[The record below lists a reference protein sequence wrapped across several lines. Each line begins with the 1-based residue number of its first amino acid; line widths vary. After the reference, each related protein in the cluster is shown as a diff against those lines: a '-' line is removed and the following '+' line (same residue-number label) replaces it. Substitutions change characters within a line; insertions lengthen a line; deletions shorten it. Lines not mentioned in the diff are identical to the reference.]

1 MNDQILVILI
11 ILATLYLFVDGRI
24 RYDFVALLALVT
36 LVLTGV
42 IDGKEAFKGFGHPA
56 VITVAAVLIIS
67 SALIKTGAIE
77 KLVGLLGRGNDSIRL
92 KVLSLMSITALL
104 SAFMNNVGALAIIM
118 PICMTLAKDKDIPP
132 SKLLMPVA
140 FASLLGGMITG
151 IGTPPNLIIS
161 TFRVQAGSEPFSFL
175 AFMPVGLSVTI
186 AGILFTAFIGW
197 KLIPVRGSSK
207 LEDRFNLDNYLF
219 ELIVSEAC
227 PGEGVRLKD
236 FQSLYGESVNV
247 VSIMREGDRIL
258 SPGASQKIFPHDL
271 LIVKS
276 SSERLNNLTRKSC
289 LQLKGPKSQKLISE
303 NNLRSNDISLVEV
316 VLRDDSPLIGRTA
329 IETQLR
335 TRYNANLIAV
345 SRRGRINV
353 ERLKSLKF
361 NRGDILLLQVATSSL
376 DDIFGKIR
384 CLPLAKRETG
394 LKIMDSSREQKIT
407 LLIFGISIILTV
419 LELVPVQISF
429 TLASLALVFFRI
441 ISPREFYQAIEWHTI
456 IMIGSLF
463 ALGEALETSG
473 GSETLANI
481 ISGTSSYLSPG
492 LLLALIM
499 TITVVLTNI
508 VNNNAATI
516 LMAPIALRV
525 AALLG
530 ASHDPFLMA
539 VCVGA
544 SISYITPIGH
554 QSNTLIMGPGGFK
567 FADYWRL
574 GLPLSILSIAV
585 GTPLIL
591 MVWPL

>member
-1 MNDQILVILI
+1 M
-11 ILATLYLFVDGRI
+11 
-24 RYDFVALLALVT
+24 
-36 LVLTGV
+36 
-42 IDGKEAFKGFGHPA
+42 
-56 VITVAAVLIIS
+56 
-67 SALIKTGAIE
+67 
-77 KLVGLLGRGNDSIRL
+77 
-92 KVLSLMSITALL
+92 
-104 SAFMNNVGALAIIM
+104 
-118 PICMTLAKDKDIPP
+118 
-132 SKLLMPVA
+132 
-140 FASLLGGMITG
+140 
-151 IGTPPNLIIS
+151 
-161 TFRVQAGSEPFSFL
+161 
-175 AFMPVGLSVTI
+175 
-186 AGILFTAFIGW
+186 
-197 KLIPVRGSSK
+197 IPVRGSSK

-219 ELIVSEAC
+219 ELIVTEEC
-227 PGEGVRLKD
+227 PGEGIRLRD
-236 FQSLYGESVNV
+236 FQGLYGESVNV
-247 VSIMREGDRIL
+247 VSIMRQGDQIL
-258 SPGASQKIFPHDL
+258 SPGASQKIFPDDL

-276 SSERLNNLTRKSC
+276 SSESLNNLTRKSC
-289 LQLKGPKSQKLISE
+289 LQLKSPKSQKLISE

-329 IETQLR
+329 VETQLR

-345 SRRGRINV
+345 SRRGIVNI

-361 NRGDILLLQVATSSL
+361 NRGDILLLQVAASSL
-376 DDIFGKIR
+376 DDIYGKIR

-394 LKIMDSSREQKIT
+394 LKIMDSSWEQKVT
-407 LLIFGISIILTV
+407 VLIFGISVILAV

-429 TLASLALVFFRI
+429 TLASLALVMFRI
-441 ISPREFYQAIEWHTI
+441 ISPREFYQAIEWPTI

-473 GSETLANI
+473 GSESLANI

-499 TITVVLTNI
+499 TITVILTNI

-530 ASHDPFLMA
+530 VSHDPFLMA

-554 QSNTLIMGPGGFK
+554 QSNTLIMGPGGYK
-567 FADYWRL
+567 FSDYWRL

>member
-24 RYDFVALLALVT
+24 RYDFVALLALVS

-92 KVLSLMSITALL
+92 KVFSLMSITALL

-219 ELIVSEAC
+219 ELIVTDEC
-227 PGEGVRLKD
+227 PGEGIRLRD

-247 VSIMREGDRIL
+247 VNIMREGEQIL
-258 SPGASQKIFPHDL
+258 APGASQKIFPHDL

-329 IETQLR
+329 VETQLR

-345 SRRGRINV
+345 SRRGRVNI

-361 NRGDILLLQVATSSL
+361 NRGDILLLQVAASSL

-407 LLIFGISIILTV
+407 VLIFGISIILTIS
-419 LELVPVQISF
+419 ELVPVQIAF
-429 TLASLALVFFRI
+429 TLASLALVIFRI
-441 ISPREFYQAIEWHTI
+441 ISPREFYQAIEWPTI

-473 GSETLANI
+473 GSESLANI
-481 ISGTSSYLSPG
+481 ISGTSAYLSPG

-508 VNNNAATI
+508 VNNNASTI

-530 ASHDPFLMA
+530 VSHDPFLMA

-574 GLPLSILSIAV
+574 GLPLSVLSIAV

>member
-1 MNDQILVILI
+1 MADQLIVILI

-24 RYDFVALLALVT
+24 RYDFVALLALVA
-36 LVLTGV
+36 LVLTGM

-77 KLVGLLGRGNDSIRL
+77 KLVALLGRGNDSIRL
-92 KVLSLMSITALL
+92 KIFSLMSITALL
-104 SAFMNNVGALAIIM
+104 SAFMNNVGALALIM

-161 TFRVQAGSEPFSFL
+161 TYRVQAGSDPFSFL
-175 AFMPVGLSVTI
+175 AFTPVGLTVAL
-186 AGILFTAFIGW
+186 AGILFTSLIGW

-219 ELIVSEAC
+219 ELIVTEAC
-227 PGEGVRLKD
+227 PSQGIKLKD
-236 FQSLYGESVNV
+236 FQGLYGESVNV
-247 VSIMREGDRIL
+247 VNIMRESDQIL
-258 SPGASQKIFPHDL
+258 SPGASQKIFPKDL

-276 SSERLNNLTRKSC
+276 SSERLNDLTRKSC

-303 NNLRSNDISLVEV
+303 NNLRSSDISLVEV

-329 IETQLR
+329 VETQLR

-345 SRRGRINV
+345 SRKGTVNV

-361 NRGDILLLQVATSSL
+361 NRGDILLLQVATSSM
-376 DDIFGKIR
+376 DDVFSKIR
-384 CLPLAKRETG
+384 CLPLAQRETG
-394 LKIMDSSREQKIT
+394 LKVLDSSREQTIT
-407 LLIFGISIILTV
+407 VLIFGISIILTV
-419 LELVPVQISF
+419 LEVMPVQVSF
-429 TLASLALVFFRI
+429 ALASLALVMFRI
-441 ISPREFYQAIEWHTI
+441 ISSREFYQAIEWPTI

-473 GSETLANI
+473 GSETLAHL
-481 ISGTSSYLSPG
+481 ISTASAYLSPG
-492 LLLALIM
+492 LMLALIM
-499 TITVVLTNI
+499 AMTVILTNI

-544 SISYITPIGH
+544 SISYMTPIGH
-554 QSNTLIMGPGGFK
+554 QSNTLIMGPGGLK
-567 FADYWRL
+567 FADYWHL

-585 GTPLIL
+585 GTPIIL

>member
-441 ISPREFYQAIEWHTI
+441 ISPREFYQAIEWPTI

>member
-24 RYDFVALLALVT
+24 RYDFVALMALVA

-42 IDGKEAFKGFGHPA
+42 IDGKDAFKGFGHPA

-77 KLVGLLGRGNDSIRL
+77 KLVALLGRGSDSIRL
-92 KVLSLMSITALL
+92 KVFSLMSITALL

-175 AFMPVGLSVTI
+175 AFTPVGLTVTI
-186 AGILFTAFIGW
+186 AGILFTSLIGW

-219 ELIVSEAC
+219 ELIVTEVC
-227 PGEGVRLKD
+227 PGEGIRLRD
-236 FQSLYGESVNV
+236 FQGLYGESVNV
-247 VSIMREGDRIL
+247 VSIMRQGDQIL
-258 SPGASQKIFPHDL
+258 SPGASQKIFPDDL

-289 LQLKGPKSQKLISE
+289 LQLKSPKSQKLISE

-329 IETQLR
+329 VETQLR

-345 SRRGRINV
+345 SRKGIVNI

-361 NRGDILLLQVATSSL
+361 NRGDILLLQVAASSL
-376 DDIFGKIR
+376 DDIYGKIR

-394 LKIMDSSREQKIT
+394 LKIMDASWEQKVT
-407 LLIFGISIILTV
+407 VLIFGISVILAV

-429 TLASLALVFFRI
+429 TLASLALVMFRI
-441 ISPREFYQAIEWHTI
+441 ISPREFYQAIEWPTI

-473 GSETLANI
+473 GSESLANI

-499 TITVVLTNI
+499 TITVILTNI

-530 ASHDPFLMA
+530 VSHDPFLMA

-554 QSNTLIMGPGGFK
+554 QSNTLIMGPGGYK
-567 FADYWRL
+567 FSDYWRL

>member
-24 RYDFVALLALVT
+24 RYDFVALMALVA

-42 IDGKEAFKGFGHPA
+42 IDGKDAFKGFGHPA

-77 KLVGLLGRGNDSIRL
+77 KLVALLGRGSDSIRL
-92 KVLSLMSITALL
+92 KVFSLMSITALL

-175 AFMPVGLSVTI
+175 AFTPVGLTVTI
-186 AGILFTAFIGW
+186 AGILFTSLIGW

-219 ELIVSEAC
+219 ELIVTEEC
-227 PGEGVRLKD
+227 PGEGIRLRD
-236 FQSLYGESVNV
+236 FQGLYGESVNV
-247 VSIMREGDRIL
+247 VSIMRQGDQIL
-258 SPGASQKIFPHDL
+258 SPGASQKIFPDDL

-276 SSERLNNLTRKSC
+276 SSESLNNLTRKSC
-289 LQLKGPKSQKLISE
+289 LQLKSPKSQKLISE

-329 IETQLR
+329 VETQLR

-345 SRRGRINV
+345 SRRGIVNI

-361 NRGDILLLQVATSSL
+361 NRGDILLLQVAASSL
-376 DDIFGKIR
+376 DDIYGKIR

-394 LKIMDSSREQKIT
+394 LKIMDSSWEQKVT
-407 LLIFGISIILTV
+407 VLIFGISVILAV

-429 TLASLALVFFRI
+429 TLASLALVMFRI
-441 ISPREFYQAIEWHTI
+441 ISPREFYQAIEWPTI

-473 GSETLANI
+473 GSESLANI

-499 TITVVLTNI
+499 TITVILTNI

-530 ASHDPFLMA
+530 VSHDPFLMA

-554 QSNTLIMGPGGFK
+554 QSNTLIMGPGGYK
-567 FADYWRL
+567 FSDYWRL